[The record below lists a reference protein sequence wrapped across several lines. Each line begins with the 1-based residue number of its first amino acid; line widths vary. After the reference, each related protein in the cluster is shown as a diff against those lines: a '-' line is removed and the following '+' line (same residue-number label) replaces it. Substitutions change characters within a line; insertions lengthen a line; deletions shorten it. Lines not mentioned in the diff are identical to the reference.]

1 MVKAIEKIT
10 AIPISILNVQVC
22 IILFILFFCLRLRFL
37 NIFNNSYVNSKYT
50 MYYTGSNFCGTFRKT
65 QVQYQTHLKNPLRG
79 F

>member
-22 IILFILFFCLRLRFL
+22 INLFLLLVFLRLRFL

-50 MYYTGSNFCGTFRKT
+50 MYCTGSNFCGTFRKT
-65 QVQYQTHLKNPLRG
+65 LVQYQTHLIIPL
-79 F
+79 

>member
-22 IILFILFFCLRLRFL
+22 TILFILFFCLRLRFL
-37 NIFNNSYVNSKYT
+37 NILKNSYVNSKYT
-50 MYYTGSNFCGTFRKT
+50 MYCTGSNFCGTFRKT

>member
-22 IILFILFFCLRLRFL
+22 INLFLLLVFLRLRFL

-65 QVQYQTHLKNPLRG
+65 QVQYQTHLIIPL
-79 F
+79 

>member
-22 IILFILFFCLRLRFL
+22 TILFILFFCLRLRFL

>member
-22 IILFILFFCLRLRFL
+22 IILFILFFCRRLRFL
-37 NIFNNSYVNSKYT
+37 NILKNSYVNSKYT
-50 MYYTGSNFCGTFRKT
+50 MYCTRSNFCGTFRKT
-65 QVQYQTHLKNPLRG
+65 QVQYQTYLKNPYRG

>member
-22 IILFILFFCLRLRFL
+22 INLFLLLVFLRLRFL

-50 MYYTGSNFCGTFRKT
+50 MYCTRSNFCGTFRKT
-65 QVQYQTHLKNPLRG
+65 LVQYQTHLIIPL
-79 F
+79 